1 VAIISENFARE
12 YWQNPQNAIGKRI
25 RVGSTDDWHEIIGVA
40 ANVHEDGINQDEP
53 TSVYWPLLQGK
64 FQGDTERAQRY
75 ITVVIRTQ
83 RAGSQAFMNEVQR
96 AVWSIDSDLPLA
108 DVHTLGYLYTKS
120 MARTSFTL
128 VMLSVAASM
137 ALLLGVVGI
146 YGVISY
152 AVAQRTREIGIRMAL
167 GAQRQAI
174 TQMFVRHGLV
184 LTGIGIAFGLAASL
198 GAARLMASLLYKVS
212 PIDPLTY
219 TTIPF
224 VIALVAW
231 LACYLPSRRA
241 ATVDP
246 VNALRAE

>member
-1 VAIISENFARE
+1 
-12 YWQNPQNAIGKRI
+12 
-25 RVGSTDDWHEIIGVA
+25 
-40 ANVHEDGINQDEP
+40 
-53 TSVYWPLLQGK
+53 
-64 FQGDTERAQRY
+64 
-75 ITVVIRTQ
+75 
-83 RAGSQAFMNEVQR
+83 
-96 AVWSIDSDLPLA
+96 
-108 DVHTLGYLYTKS
+108 
-120 MARTSFTL
+120 
-128 VMLSVAASM
+128 
-137 ALLLGVVGI
+137 
-146 YGVISY
+146 
-152 AVAQRTREIGIRMAL
+152 
-167 GAQRQAI
+167 
-174 TQMFVRHGLV
+174 MFVRHGLV